1 MTQLIATSS
10 PRPVVVPVSSTF
22 VKNYQGS
29 CKEKMAN
36 QMRAHQYTLA
46 YLNKRRSTSHLP
58 SKGTEATISDK
69 NVSIT
74 PATVIAPAIV
84 PLKREHRLTTVIAPA
99 IVPLKR
105 EHRLTIAEINSATR
119 ASTSEGN
126 ASFTML
132 AQILSLNDKWLII
145 YCLICFGHVSEWKH
159 RSICKTCFGI
169 VHPTTRLSLTM
180 EVNTKVETLISLK
193 EEDGDQHVFG
203 VLYEISLRQMV
214 FQVRTSTEIWGNQ
227 PPIYNV
233 VRLNRRC
240 GAWTA
245 YYVDQLFNEECN
257 HEEEQ

>member
-1 MTQLIATSS
+1 MTQLIATPS
-10 PRPVVVPVSSTF
+10 PRPVVVPVCSTF

-74 PATVIAPAIV
+74 PAIVIAP
-84 PLKREHRLTTVIAPA
+84 T

-119 ASTSEGN
+119 ASTSERN
-126 ASFTML
+126 ASFTVL

-145 YCLICFGHVSEWKH
+145 YCPICFGHMSEWKH
-159 RSICKTCFGI
+159 PSICKTCFGT

-193 EEDGDQHVFG
+193 E
-203 VLYEISLRQMV
+203 
-214 FQVRTSTEIWGNQ
+214 
-227 PPIYNV
+227 V
-233 VRLNRRC
+233 VC
-240 GAWTA
+240 
-245 YYVDQLFNEECN
+245 
-257 HEEEQ
+257 